1 MTKII
6 PNQDFLDDR
15 DRYEEGT
22 EYDVPDDKARYF
34 IRNGWADSDEIT
46 ESAPGDVP
54 AEAGLEVHD
63 STNGQAAKTKR
74 G

>member
-22 EYDVPDDKARYF
+22 EYDVPEDKARYF
-34 IRNGWADSDEIT
+34 VRNGWADSDEIN
-46 ESAPGDVP
+46 ESADVP
-54 AEAGLEVHD
+54 AEAGLDVHD
-63 STNGQAAKTKR
+63 STNGQTATT
-74 G
+74 